1 MKKLKK
7 MESNMG
13 IFSSYEDDAIREI
26 NKINSKMQAIRKLL
40 VLYGDSINR
49 NNVHEIKD
57 LITSCADCAKK
68 YERYKEKMDSFEL
81 TMFYGA
87 KVMCWNGETVTT
99 FQWEQYFENIF
110 NAIVNNIK
118 AIS

>member
-1 MKKLKK
+1 
-7 MESNMG
+7 
-13 IFSSYEDDAIREI
+13 
-26 NKINSKMQAIRKLL
+26 
-40 VLYGDSINR
+40 
-49 NNVHEIKD
+49 
-57 LITSCADCAKK
+57 
-68 YERYKEKMDSFEL
+68 MDSFEL

-99 FQWEQYFENIF
+99 LQWEQYFENIF

>member
-1 MKKLKK
+1 MCRL
-7 MESNMG
+7 
-13 IFSSYEDDAIREI
+13 R
-26 NKINSKMQAIRKLL
+26 
-40 VLYGDSINR
+40 
-49 NNVHEIKD
+49 
-57 LITSCADCAKK
+57 KK

-99 FQWEQYFENIF
+99 LQWEQYFENIF